1 MRADHLLSEQHDLSV
16 IMPVFNERLTV
27 ERAIEQVLSVE
38 LPIASREL
46 IVVDDG
52 SSDGTT
58 ELLASLAEHPDVS
71 VHTHERNTGKGAAL
85 RTGLAV
91 AKGRFTAVVDADL
104 ELDPADLGPLLVP
117 LLAGDATVVFGARVF
132 PTDSARKLRYLLGN
146 KGVSVAANLLFRSS
160 LEDIMTAYKVMPT
173 ELFRSLPLRESG
185 FGIEPEITACLL
197 RLGVPISELSV
208 HYEPRARKAGKKLTM
223 FDGLRVIRTL
233 VRCRLSRAGRFNAD
247 ATTAQ

>member
-1 MRADHLLSEQHDLSV
+1 V
-16 IMPVFNERLTV
+16 
-27 ERAIEQVLSVE
+27 
-38 LPIASREL
+38 

-52 SSDGTT
+52 SSDGTA
-58 ELLASLAEHPDVS
+58 ELLAAMLDRPNVK
-71 VHTHERNTGKGAAL
+71 VHTHEQNAGKGAAL

-91 AKGRFTAVVDADL
+91 ANGRFTAIVDADL

-117 LLAGDATVVFGARVF
+117 LLQGEATVVFGARAF
-132 PTDSARKLRYLLGN
+132 PKDSARKMRYLVGN
-146 KGVSVAANLLFRSS
+146 KAVSVVANVLFRSS

-197 RLGVPISELSV
+197 RRGIPITELSV

-233 VRCRLSRAGRFNAD
+233 LRCRLSRIRS
-247 ATTAQ
+247 T